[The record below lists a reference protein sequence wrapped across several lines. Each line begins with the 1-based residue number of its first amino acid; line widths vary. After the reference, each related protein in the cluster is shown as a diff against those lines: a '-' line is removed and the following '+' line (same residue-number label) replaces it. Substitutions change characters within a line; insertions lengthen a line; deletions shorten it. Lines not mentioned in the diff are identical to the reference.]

1 MKNALIT
8 LIVIA
13 SFSSI
18 NAYSNENETCESL
31 QEFYKLW
38 SDSSFGKDPAHE
50 TSAWIIQNS
59 KGNLEWIRWP
69 SSRKW
74 KGEIWK
80 GNVPPNVIAQVHTH
94 PLITDPRPSYKD
106 AVLSR
111 NMKKPLYTISR
122 EAIWKVIPNGTIT
135 EVVGTNWHKSN
146 KVVCAELVQLATDS
160 AVRPPAFPMQH
171 TNPPDFAWFQ
181 LPQED

>member
-18 NAYSNENETCESL
+18 NADSNQNERCESL
-31 QEFYKLW
+31 KEFYKLW

-59 KGNLEWIRWP
+59 KGDLEWIRWP

-74 KGEIWK
+74 KGEIWR
-80 GNVPPNVIAQVHTH
+80 GSIPPNVIAQVHTH
-94 PLITDPRPSYKD
+94 PLNTDPRPSYKD
-106 AVLSR
+106 LVFSH
-111 NMKKPLYTISR
+111 NVNKPLYTISR
-122 EAIWKVIPNGTIT
+122 EAIWKVIPNGTIS
-135 EVVGTNWHKSN
+135 EVAKTNWHQSN
-146 KVVCAELVQLATDS
+146 NLVCAELVQLATDN
-160 AVRPPAFPMQH
+160 VVLPLAFPMQH
-171 TNPPDFAWFQ
+171 TKPPDFAWYRLHQ
-181 LPQED
+181 DD